1 MMIWCS
7 SIFVDFWFCYGY
19 RIKDA
24 MTMPKRYDISMWSG
38 NDLLWFCS
46 FWSEETC
53 MRYFSFYISRYF
65 PGPVIYPADGGYIPL
80 VEEGNNVI
88 IALLF
93 FQQYQST

>member
-1 MMIWCS
+1 
-7 SIFVDFWFCYGY
+7 
-19 RIKDA
+19 
-24 MTMPKRYDISMWSG
+24 
-38 NDLLWFCS
+38 
-46 FWSEETC
+46 

-65 PGPVIYPADGGYIPL
+65 PGPVIYPADGGIPL